1 MSKVIDYKDKY
12 TFHPGYMLNDWI
24 DDCGMTLEE
33 FAERALLPVE
43 TVKLIVNGDIDIS
56 VDIGYK
62 LTKVTG
68 ISADYWFRM
77 QADYNVRVVE
87 IMQDKDFEE
96 EKRMYNK
103 LDYSYFYDNYGLLL
117 FKDDLKQR
125 IEELRSILRVSS
137 YSVLNRREIGVC
149 FRTVADDLT
158 DDMIFRANVLVQIAV
173 NKSLRVEAPAYD
185 EDAFLKAIDHVMEL
199 TDDPMTALETAR
211 EEFLSAGVIIQL
223 LPDMKGTGILG
234 AAKKVRNSRMLLV
247 TDKHKTWDSFWFTLL
262 HECHHILTLDDVAD
276 DGKADAF
283 AMDTLI
289 PEEEYRM
296 FVREDDFSSSSVHQF
311 AYEIHRD
318 AGIVVGRLQYD
329 GIVGYDNV
337 ELNHLKTKFDKK
349 KAVGDVREYFLR

>member
-12 TFHPGYMLNDWI
+12 TFHPGYTLNEWI
-24 DDCGMTLEE
+24 ETCCMTLEE

-62 LTKVTG
+62 LAKVTG
-68 ISADYWFRM
+68 IPADVWFRK
-77 QADYNVRVVE
+77 QANYNTRIVE
-87 IMQDKDFEE
+87 IMQDKDLAEE
-96 EKRMYNK
+96 SRMYSK
-103 LDYSYFYDNYGLLL
+103 LEYSYFYDNYGVIL

-125 IEELRSILRVSS
+125 IEELRSLLRVSS
-137 YSVLNRREIGVC
+137 YSVLEQRELGVC

-173 NKSLRVEAPAYD
+173 NKSLRVEAPEYD

-199 TDDPMTALETAR
+199 TDDPMMALETAR

-234 AAKKVRNSRMLLV
+234 AAKKLRRSRMLLV

-262 HECHHILTLDDVAD
+262 HECHHILTLDGEGD
-276 DGKADAF
+276 DDRADAF
-283 AMDTLI
+283 AKETLI
-289 PEEEYRM
+289 PEDAYQM
-296 FVREDDFSSSSVHQF
+296 FVRNGDFSSSSVHQF
-311 AYEIHRD
+311 AYEIKRD

-329 GIVGYDNV
+329 GIVAYNNV
-337 ELNHLKTKFDKK
+337 ELNHLKTRFDKK